1 MKYKMTLY
9 EAPFNS
15 IKSGRKT
22 VEVRLND
29 DKRRQLKVGD
39 SIEFTKEASTL
50 ERLTVEIVALTV
62 YPSFKAMYTHVPA
75 QAFNTEGLTLADML
89 AQTYDIYTPE
99 QESQW
104 GTLAI
109 TIKLID

>member
-1 MKYKMTLY
+1 MKYQMTLY

-29 DKRRQLKVGD
+29 DKRRLLKVGD
-39 SIEFTKEASTL
+39 TIEFTKVENTQ
-50 ERLTVEIVALTV
+50 ERLTVDIIALTV
-62 YPSFKAMYTHVPA
+62 YPSFKAMYTQVPA
-75 QAFNTEGLTLADML
+75 QAFDTDDLTLADML

-109 TIKLID
+109 KIKLIG